1 MEPLFTRVVSTASMA
16 IFLKIA
22 ARISA
27 IGTLI
32 LAGLIL
38 GWQVTSWILTDEWE
52 PFPISRALSLAHIE
66 HPVIYVTASV
76 SDKPSS
82 FDVQTIYDWF
92 LDLPAGAFLLAVAAV
107 LLGFSIL
114 GASVERQF
122 HTTDN

>member
-66 HPVIYVTASV
+66 RPVIYVTASV